1 MKLSELAKKNKKYII
16 IATIILIA
24 GGYYWYSKSSSKNT
38 AVQYKTAT
46 VEKGTLAVSVS
57 GSGNVIVDQSSNI
70 DPTIT
75 GTVQNLSVSVG
86 DKVEKGQFLFDIKND
101 DLSLNVTKAYASYLS
116 SLQSLESAKA
126 NKKEA
131 RTNLDEANSTNKSAL
146 KKKHEAAQIA
156 VSAAEESVK
165 SALQNYQ
172 NEKSNYSDRKV
183 TAPISGTVNE
193 INIKNGDDLSKLSS
207 GSSREIPIIIGDLG
221 TMKAQVQINE
231 VDIANVSI
239 GQEAALTFSAI
250 DGLNVTGKVEKM
262 DSIGTL
268 SSGVV
273 TYNVTINF
281 NTLDSRIRPEMSVSA
296 SIITQ
301 TKQGIIIVPS
311 GAVKIQNGE
320 NYVEVLNSG
329 QVPVEIKVKTGVS
342 NDTETEIT
350 SGLKTGD
357 KVVTQTIGSSSTAST
372 SSSPGNK
379 GGRMHIPGL

>member
-207 GSSREIPIIIGDLG
+207 GSSREVPIIIGDLG

-231 VDIANVSI
+231 VDIANVNI
-239 GQEAALTFSAI
+239 GQEVALTFSAI
-250 DGLNVTGKVEKM
+250 DGLNVAGKVEKI

-281 NTLDSRIRPEMSVSA
+281 DTLDSRIKPEMSVSA
-296 SIITQ
+296 SINTQ
-301 TKQGIIIVPS
+301 TKQDVIVVPS

-329 QVPVEIKVKTGVS
+329 QTPVEIKVKTGVS

-357 KVVTQTIGSSSTAST
+357 KIVTQTIGSSSTAST
-372 SSSPGNK
+372 SSSSSNK
-379 GGRMHIPGL
+379 GGGMRIPGL